1 MIRPND
7 TPRSPS
13 TRQRTRSAA
22 AADAA
27 ALTQWQHVVDVLED
41 AARACDARAD
51 PPVEPQQ
58 GHQGHIGQDER
69 LSNRLIW
76 LLNGETVQSAADQ
89 LRLAAPARLPD
100 SFPTRVTGPAGP
112 AGAVLDEAEADP
124 LPLLEKAWE
133 QLELI
138 PDDPTNV
145 ELLVATFAVAD
156 ALAAVRSHYP
166 PPL

>member
-1 MIRPND
+1 MIQPSD

-51 PPVEPQQ
+51 LPVEPQQ
-58 GHQGHIGQDER
+58 DHEGYDGQEGR

-76 LLNGETVQSAADQ
+76 LINGETVRSAADQ
-89 LRLAAPARLPD
+89 LRFAAPASLPV

-112 AGAVLDEAEADP
+112 AGTVLDEVEADP
-124 LPLLEKAWE
+124 LPLLEQAWE

-138 PDDPTNV
+138 PEDLANV

-166 PPL
+166 QPL

>member
-1 MIRPND
+1 MIRPSN
-7 TPRSPS
+7 TPRSTS
-13 TRQRTRSAA
+13 ARQPTRSGAA
-22 AADAA
+22 ADAADAA

-51 PPVEPQQ
+51 LPVEPQQ
-58 GHQGHIGQDER
+58 GHEGHQGR

-76 LLNGETVQSAADQ
+76 LFNGETVRSAADQ
-89 LRLAAPARLPD
+89 LRFAAPASLPV

-112 AGAVLDEAEADP
+112 AGTVLDEGDADP
-124 LPLLEKAWE
+124 LPLLEQAWE

-138 PDDPTNV
+138 PDDPANV

-156 ALAAVRSHYP
+156 ALAAVRSHYE
-166 PPL
+166 